1 MAQAGDRAS
10 ETCPL
15 VVSCWP
21 TLLQANPF
29 TQKPVIERQLS
40 RPHFV
45 LLYIPSDWNLEW
57 GAVDRRRK
65 EKRPDRTANPQNSTR
80 LGTPEG
86 LVPVVYQE
94 WGVVEGAPTAA

>member
-1 MAQAGDRAS
+1 MHPVAVFGMFCGLYA
-10 ETCPL
+10 CI
-15 VVSCWP
+15 SCCFY
-21 TLLQANPF
+21 L
-29 TQKPVIERQLS
+29 I
-40 RPHFV
+40 V
-45 LLYIPSDWNLEW
+45 LTDWNLEW
-57 GAVDRRRK
+57 GVVDRRRK